1 LLLFSYELNKKK
13 LVNQLLVDQKYG
25 VFIIKKN
32 FFQVIL
38 RNMLQN
44 IFSNLLR
51 IKKAAFLTI
60 RKQLHFLLSKRIGN
74 MV

>member
-1 LLLFSYELNKKK
+1 MNLIRKK

-44 IFSNLLR
+44 IFSDLLR

-60 RKQLHFLLSKRIGN
+60 
-74 MV
+74 